1 MKIGLSREKDFE
13 VIARNRVTRKGNQ
26 DKNSLSSNNKG
37 DCDFKKIIK
46 GQLMP
51 GRDNGQSKQSGHG
64 EVKAAYKREWIGRI
78 TELYNIQVCFEVSFL
93 EAGINEITEYYNM
106 IPVKASLCTELNE
119 EWLINIFQT

>member
-26 DKNSLSSNNKG
+26 DKNSLSRNNKG

-64 EVKAAYKREWIGRI
+64 EVKAAHKREWIGRI
-78 TELYNIQVCFEVSFL
+78 TELYTHSDLF
-93 EAGINEITEYYNM
+93 
-106 IPVKASLCTELNE
+106 
-119 EWLINIFQT
+119 